1 MVVDD
6 DDAVTGAAT
15 DGEEVTGDAEWCGS
29 MIVRDVAAIDVA
41 AIDVIDVDVAAVLL
55 MLLSAVLQQRYS
67 FPFH

>member
-1 MVVDD
+1 
-6 DDAVTGAAT
+6 
-15 DGEEVTGDAEWCGS
+15 